1 MNCFFLPKRL
11 NGSIQVHSV
20 HPPELREG
28 EGGLSNF
35 GNLPKE
41 GGGGGWE
48 KMLGGGGGGGRKN
61 ILEGGVIFSERRL
74 QLFPNYFLTT

>member
-1 MNCFFLPKRL
+1 MDQYKYIVSTP
-11 NGSIQVHSV
+11 
-20 HPPELREG
+20 PPELREG

-41 GGGGGWE
+41 GAGW
-48 KMLGGGGGGGRKN
+48 KN

>member
-41 GGGGGWE
+41 GGGGGLE
-48 KMLGGGGGGGRKN
+48 KYFRGGCDIFRK
-61 ILEGGVIFSERRL
+61 EVAA
-74 QLFPNYFLTT
+74 FP